1 MNQALRNSVKK
12 RIVID
17 DPVPYIKYPPRVGY
31 GDRRVISVLKT
42 NYQIQAWNE
51 RHYPG
56 TRIIWSDGYGHSVAW
71 PTSQDRK
78 ELIPTR
84 I

>member
-1 MNQALRNSVKK
+1 
-12 RIVID
+12 
-17 DPVPYIKYPPRVGY
+17 
-31 GDRRVISVLKT
+31 VLKT